1 MEVHAKERPAVKEE
15 DIPNMQELVEQVK
28 SHTKVIDLDNSI
40 PLNTPGGMEIAKNLL
55 SPDAH
60 VALVSVETPSTPS
73 ISG

>member
-1 MEVHAKERPAVKEE
+1 MEVHAKECPVVEEE
-15 DIPNMQELVEQVK
+15 DIPSMQELVEQVE

-40 PLNTPGGMEIAKNLL
+40 PLNTPEGMEIAKNLL

-60 VALVSVETPSTPS
+60 VALVAVETPSTPL